1 MSPATTKSPSF
12 GSENAVIEAEGLSK
26 SFGSRVLWHG
36 VDFTVGRGEMLAL
49 VGPSG
54 SGKSTLLNCLG
65 LLDRPTTG
73 AIRYQGNDIT
83 RFGRGET
90 RRFRRDTLGY
100 LFQHYALI
108 ENATVQENLDVAVG
122 PRRKRSGSAGPG
134 IDEALDRVGLGGR
147 GKERIHCLSGGEQ
160 QRVALAR
167 LLVQRPALVLA
178 DEPTGALDDV
188 NTEAVIDILRELS
201 GAGCAVVLA
210 THDATVRDRCD
221 TVFAV
226 HESSFATTPA
236 REVATPASAGH

>member
-1 MSPATTKSPSF
+1 MSSASTKSPSF
-12 GSENAVIEAEGLSK
+12 NSEKIVIEVEDLSK
-26 SFGSRVLWHG
+26 SFESRVLWRG
-36 VDFTVGRGEMLAL
+36 LNFTVSRGEMLAL

-73 AIRYQGNDIT
+73 VVRYLGNDIT

-108 ENATVQENLDVAVG
+108 ENATVQENLEVAVK
-122 PRRKRSGSAGPG
+122 PRPKRSDSDGPG
-134 IDEALDRVGLGGR
+134 IAEALDRVGLAGR
-147 GKERIHCLSGGEQ
+147 GKERIHYLSGGEQ

-167 LLVQRPALVLA
+167 LMVQRPTLVLA

-188 NTEAVIDILRELS
+188 NTTAVIDILRELS
-201 GAGCAVVLA
+201 RAGCAVVLA
-210 THDATVRDRCD
+210 THDAGVRDRCD

-226 HESSFATTPA
+226 HKSSFATTPT